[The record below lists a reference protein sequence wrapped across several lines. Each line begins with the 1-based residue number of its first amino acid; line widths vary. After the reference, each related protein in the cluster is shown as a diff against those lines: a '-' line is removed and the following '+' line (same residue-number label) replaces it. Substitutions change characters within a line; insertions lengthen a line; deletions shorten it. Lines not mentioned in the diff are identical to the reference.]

1 MQTSKLQN
9 GAPEWCYHGKISILE
24 ELQYPVVQSS
34 PVQSSPVS
42 IYNPSTYGY
51 EDCGSA

>member
-9 GAPEWCYHGKISILE
+9 GAPEWCYLGKISILE
-24 ELQYPVVQSS
+24 ELQYPVVQSN
-34 PVQSSPVS
+34 PVQSSEYL
-42 IYNPSTYGY
+42 YNPSTYGY